1 MRTPQLRKFPGERAR
16 RGACGG
22 ACGGSA
28 EDDAGRPSPGWPV
41 HVAARSL
48 TRCCSCYCT
57 DASSPSDASQGHE
70 FCFSCIQEWA
80 QRENTCPLCKKR
92 FLTITEVMSKDKA
105 AAAAAAGAA
114 PEAPT
119 AGARGKRKRTRDG
132 KVIGRKVKVKR
143 RDQKNAPSVHTGVM
157 SHFYARA
164 AMVGQRRYVA
174 LRRIPATQEGTGE
187 EDYFALLEAP
197 DTDEDEI
204 AEGTGGFL
212 QNFLSRVFS
221 PAGRRAAQREGGGSL
236 GQPIVLEEETAGA
249 AASAPAPAQG
259 RSTSWGTA
267 GTTAEDFILIDDD
280 EDEEEAPIAGQ
291 SRVDDTGAIVIV
303 DDEVDKNAADA
314 SPGDGGAAAAD
325 VITIS

>member
-1 MRTPQLRKFPGERAR
+1 MDTWTYDGTDWTPASPTTVPPATGPMAYDHAAQAVVMAEGSTLWSWSFSGGE
-16 RGACGG
+16 
-22 ACGGSA
+22 
-28 EDDAGRPSPGWPV
+28 W
-41 HVAARSL
+41 
-48 TRCCSCYCT
+48 
-57 DASSPSDASQGHE
+57 SSEA
-70 FCFSCIQEWA
+70 
-80 QRENTCPLCKKR
+80 
-92 FLTITEVMSKDKA
+92 
-105 AAAAAAGAA
+105 
-114 PEAPT
+114 APT